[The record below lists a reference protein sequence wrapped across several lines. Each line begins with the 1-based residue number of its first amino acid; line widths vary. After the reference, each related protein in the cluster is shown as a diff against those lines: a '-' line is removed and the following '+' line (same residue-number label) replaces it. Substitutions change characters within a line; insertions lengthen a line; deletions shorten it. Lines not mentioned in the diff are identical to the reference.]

1 MLFFVTG
8 QRSANFWA
16 SRFSS
21 KFQKFYEIFGR
32 NGKLQKILPV
42 RIRFKTHYKTFMKFN
57 IRENDFQHVTNFIF
71 SFN

>member
-1 MLFFVTG
+1 MK
-8 QRSANFWA
+8 
-16 SRFSS
+16 FSV
-21 KFQKFYEIFGR
+21 EISELQFKD
-32 NGKLQKILPV
+32 GKLQKILPV